1 MHEAHRTLE
10 GHTLQG
16 GELKRQP
23 LPGMGAG
30 ASTMSPTSVG
40 KFQLTADQKK
50 QNEILSNLFLALLQ
64 NNNLVDLS
72 KLVARSDKEC
82 NQLIITLSSQLEKE
96 FQSLRFP
103 DPSRQKT
110 DITASYMA
118 QDRYRIL
125 SDNPDSTRKQVCSF
139 LATFL
144 LRFVLLISA
153 LTASISITDAIPVLT
168 KTAKVPT
175 LLNAKDRTPVKAFI
189 PSVPYSKLVM
199 NLKESRFATAVE
211 PDTKLFLLDNQYFL
225 DLTGGFLYKKGDTL
239 GQTKAL
245 GVEMGYKPIEK
256 QQAYGMPGQP
266 TQKRILSQFNPQE
279 EYGRE
284 LEETKRQLALVR
296 QQQQPPAGYQGYPGY
311 SSDYERQRQQQ
322 RILEDEIVRRR
333 GLEER
338 LGRLETQTVAQQS
351 IRPNSN
357 QQSDMQT
364 VTGMSQVPSMATA
377 ATNAT
382 TSSYTS
388 QFKQNIA
395 RSERGELRS
404 TETSKQEDVSY
415 IMMIRFFDLSV
426 CSTISDSCLSSSGGL
441 ISEFYMDDYGKTYDV
456 QAYEASRGRLE
467 PQFSIPFA
475 NRVEDALN
483 RTSTEYIVGERESDA
498 STTQQTTSKKQM
510 DFQLHEETIQYLR
523 KIEMR
528 GADIVAPAA
537 FRAYLLAT
545 EVYSATVDGRNEQH
559 LRYSFCK
566 DSWSKKSL
574 DEIPAYGLLA
584 GLFKDYDNREGRMLG
599 MAAAFDEV
607 RNKMKTEGILE
618 EGSDLTNWKTKF
630 PDVPDGLCNG
640 KPEYYVI
647 NPENKARIQ
656 VLQAAHTK
664 LRAMY
669 DAHLRAVV
677 EFIKTVLVV
686 DDTFLQ
692 SLSRP
697 GRYLEEAL
705 AAPVLRLHPRF
716 SADPVG
722 SFNVIQERSNAARKL
737 LSDHYFQ
744 VEKLYKDT
752 LKQLNDLALGI
763 GTVAKGGRRRT
774 RKARKATKATKP
786 SYKSTRGK
794 RTRRV

>member
-1 MHEAHRTLE
+1 
-10 GHTLQG
+10 
-16 GELKRQP
+16 
-23 LPGMGAG
+23 MGAG

-40 KFQLTADQKK
+40 KFQLTVDQKK

-175 LLNAKDRTPVKAFI
+175 LLNTKDRTPVKAFI

-266 TQKRILSQFNPQE
+266 TQKRILSQFNPAE

-284 LEETKRQLALVR
+284 LEETRRQLALVR
-296 QQQQPPAGYQGYPGY
+296 QQQQQQPPAGYPGLL
-311 SSDYERQRQQQ
+311 SDYERQRQQQ
-322 RILEDEIVRRR
+322 RILDEEIARRR
-333 GLEER
+333 EIEER
-338 LGRLETQTVAQQS
+338 VGRLETQTVRQQS
-351 IRPNSN
+351 LASVRPNSN
-357 QQSDMQT
+357 QQGDMQT
-364 VTGMSQVPSMATA
+364 VTGQSQAPSA

-382 TSSYTS
+382 ATSYTS
-388 QFKQNIA
+388 QFQQNIA
-395 RSERGELRS
+395 RSERGELRP
-404 TETSKQEDVSY
+404 TDTSKQEDVSY

-483 RTSTEYIVGERESDA
+483 RTSTEYVVGERESKSDQTQQA
-498 STTQQTTSKKQM
+498 TTQKQM

-630 PDVPDGLCNG
+630 PDVPEGLCNG

-656 VLQAAHTK
+656 VLQSAHTK

-774 RKARKATKATKP
+774 RKATKATRR